1 MKLKSQEN
9 QSSAQPAK
17 TESNDP
23 YEGMI
28 YCEKIP
34 EEYQDKINPS
44 HYKSGSVECI
54 DTMEAA
60 FGRAAVITYAEIN
73 AFKYIFRLHNKGP
86 RVENIN
92 KAIWYLKYALGKDP
106 RGDE

>member
-9 QSSAQPAK
+9 PSSAEHAK
-17 TESNDP
+17 IDNGP

-28 YCEKIP
+28 YRAKYGDE
-34 EEYQDKINPS
+34 DNINPS
-44 HYKSGSVECI
+44 HYKSGDIECI
-54 DTMEAA
+54 DAMEAA
-60 FGRAAVITYAEIN
+60 FGRAAVTTYAEIN

-86 RVENIN
+86 RIENIN

-106 RGDE
+106 RIDS